1 MSTLL
6 IRNARILDPSCG
18 YDAEGSILVEDG
30 KLRAVGG
37 PAPAKADRAID
48 AKGLLAVPGL
58 VDMHVHLRDPG
69 REDKETIATGAEAA
83 IAGGFTSIACMPNT
97 APPLDHEALV
107 HFVASRGAETG
118 LARVYPIAAISKGQ
132 KGEELTEM
140 ANCVRG
146 GAVAFSDDGYAV
158 RSAELMRRA
167 LQYSKL
173 VGRALI
179 QHAEDRD
186 LTAGGVMN
194 EGPVATRLG
203 LRGMPRIAEE
213 IVVARDLALVRVTGG
228 RYHVAHV
235 SAAETVQLV
244 AAAKRAGLPVTA
256 ETAPHYLLLTDE
268 CLSGYEPVYKMNPP
282 LRTAAD
288 VEAVR
293 QGVRDGVIDA
303 IASDHAPHNIEEKE
317 LELVNAPFG
326 IVGLETTL
334 AVILTDLVATGLLP
348 LARAI
353 ESLTIRPAS
362 ILGIPRGTLA
372 PGADADITL
381 IDLQKEWTIDPN
393 DFKSKGRCTPF
404 AGKKVRG
411 KAVVTIVGGRVLK
424 ARPEDLG
431 AL

>member
-1 MSTLL
+1 MPTLL
-6 IRNARILDPSCG
+6 IKNARILDPARG
-18 YDAEGSILVEDG
+18 IDTEGALHVVDG
-30 KLRAVGG
+30 RIAAVGG
-37 PAPAKADRAID
+37 PAPAGADQVID

-83 IAGGFTSIACMPNT
+83 VAGGFTSIACMPNT
-97 APPLDHEALV
+97 TPPLDQEALV
-107 HFVASRGAETG
+107 HFVAARGAETG
-118 LARVYPIAAISKGQ
+118 LARVYPVAAVTKGQ

-140 ANCVRG
+140 AACVRG
-146 GAVAFSDDGYAV
+146 GAVAFSDDGFPV
-158 RSAELMRRA
+158 RSSEIMRRA
-167 LQYSKL
+167 LQYARML
-173 VGRALI
+173 DRAIL

-203 LRGMPRIAEE
+203 LRGMPRVAEE
-213 IVVARDLALVRVTGG
+213 IVVARDLALVRATGG
-228 RYHVAHV
+228 RYHVAHASV
-235 SAAETVQLV
+235 AETVERI
-244 AAAKRAGLPVTA
+244 AAAKKAGLRVTA

-268 CLSGYEPVYKMNPP
+268 ALAGYDPAFKMNPP
-282 LRTAAD
+282 LRTARD
-288 VEAVR
+288 VEALR
-293 QGVRDGVIDA
+293 QGLRDGTIDA
-303 IASDHAPHNIEEKE
+303 IASDHAPHTIEEKE

-326 IVGLETTL
+326 VVGLETTL
-334 AVILTDLVATGLLP
+334 AVVLTDLVATGLLP

-353 ESLTIRPAS
+353 DALTARPAAV
-362 ILGIPRGTLA
+362 LGIPRGTLA

-381 IDLQKEWTIDPN
+381 IDLKKEWTIDPR

-411 KAVVTIVGGRVLK
+411 KAVITLVGGRLLR